1 MATEAENLQTALTNI
16 AQQLADLT
24 ENPKPSYS
32 ENGRSI
38 SWGEHMNNLL
48 TLQEKIRTQLQKA
61 SGPHTTFA

>member
-48 TLQEKIRTQLQKA
+48 ALQEKLRGQLVKA